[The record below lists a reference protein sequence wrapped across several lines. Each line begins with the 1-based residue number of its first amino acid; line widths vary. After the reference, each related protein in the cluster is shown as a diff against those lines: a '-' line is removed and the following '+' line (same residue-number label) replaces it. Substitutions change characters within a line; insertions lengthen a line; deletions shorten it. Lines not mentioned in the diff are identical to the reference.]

1 MSKTSAKQR
10 YIQFSSW
17 LSTFKKST
25 ANTTKNN
32 HNVHLE
38 WSIIRLKVGD
48 KNRQYHYIN
57 KSEYTI
63 GYDGK

>member
-25 ANTTKNN
+25 ANTTKKQPQRASKM
-32 HNVHLE
+32 E
-38 WSIIRLKVGD
+38 
-48 KNRQYHYIN
+48 HY
-57 KSEYTI
+57 KAK
-63 GYDGK
+63 GGR

>member
-1 MSKTSAKQR
+1 M
-10 YIQFSSW
+10 
-17 LSTFKKST
+17 
-25 ANTTKNN
+25 
-32 HNVHLE
+32 HLE

-48 KNRQYHYIN
+48 KNRQYHYSN